1 MEFRTE
7 LSTSDKQL
15 TIGYSDKIMLMGSC
29 FSDSIGK
36 ILTTSQFQTLINP
49 FRTVFNPLI
58 ICKLLIKAIDQVS
71 YTPDGLLRN
80 NDLFFH
86 YDLHSS
92 FSNKKSEKFIKKVNK
107 QLQKTRVFLMNADF
121 LILTFGSSI
130 GYYLKSN
137 DQIVGNCHKVPAS
150 EFTKKMISQEE
161 FNVAFTELF
170 TKLVSLNPSIKVILT
185 VSPVRHTKEGLV
197 NSSLS
202 KAKLLSMSNSL
213 VSKYDWLS
221 YFPSFEIMMDD
232 LRDYRFY
239 KKDMIHPNEVAVEYI
254 FQKFI
259 DWSFSEQT
267 RTQLQNIRKVSASI
281 QHKSQQPTSEQH
293 KTFMSK
299 LVLDIEKLQLE
310 LGRPIFKKAKNKLNK
325 RLR

>member
-7 LSTSDKQL
+7 LNISDKQL
-15 TIGYSDKIMLMGSC
+15 TIGYSDKMMLMGSC

-36 ILTTSQFQTLINP
+36 ILTTSQFQTLVNP
-49 FRTVFNPLI
+49 FGTVFNPLI

-92 FSNKKSEKFIKKVNK
+92 FSNKNSEKFIKKVNK
-107 QLQKTRVFLMNADF
+107 QLQKTRNFLMNADF

-150 EFTKKMISQEE
+150 EFTKKMIPQED
-161 FNVAFTELF
+161 FDHAFTELL
-170 TKLVSLNPSIKVILT
+170 TKLKSLNPSIKVILT
-185 VSPVRHTKEGLV
+185 ISPVRHTKEGLV
-197 NSSLS
+197 NNSLS
-202 KAKLLSMSNSL
+202 KAKLLNMSNSL
-213 VSKYDWLS
+213 VSKYNWLS

-239 KKDMIHPNEVAVEYI
+239 EKDLIHPNEVAVDYI
-254 FQKFI
+254 FQKFS
-259 DWSFSEQT
+259 DWAFDDQAIS
-267 RTQLQNIRKVSASI
+267 QLKRVRKVNAAI
-281 QHKSQQPTSEQH
+281 NHKSQQPRSDHH
-293 KTFMSK
+293 KAFISRIIE
-299 LVLDIEKLQLE
+299 DIEQLQSDLD
-310 LGRPIFKKAKNKLNK
+310 RAIFKKAKKKLLK
-325 RLR
+325 KVK